1 MVSTTWYA
9 TLVLFSGKHTF
20 VPQDLVEHVVCCSN
34 PQFQS
39 KANIEHWRRS
49 SPYIPLQQQIYVARR
64 GKFKSRKMKVVYFSN
79 EFQFDELPN
88 LFRDIHQRSKS
99 RHHPILAQFL
109 QNGAIA
115 VRDEV
120 RQLPTELRR
129 LVPTFET
136 ILAFLD
142 FTELRKGPL
151 SGSVDGILLCIA
163 ELGTLIT

>member
-1 MVSTTWYA
+1 
-9 TLVLFSGKHTF
+9 
-20 VPQDLVEHVVCCSN
+20 
-34 PQFQS
+34 
-39 KANIEHWRRS
+39 
-49 SPYIPLQQQIYVARR
+49 
-64 GKFKSRKMKVVYFSN
+64 MKVIYFSN

-88 LFRDIHQRSKS
+88 LYRDIHQRSKS

-163 ELGTLIT
+163 ELGTLIA